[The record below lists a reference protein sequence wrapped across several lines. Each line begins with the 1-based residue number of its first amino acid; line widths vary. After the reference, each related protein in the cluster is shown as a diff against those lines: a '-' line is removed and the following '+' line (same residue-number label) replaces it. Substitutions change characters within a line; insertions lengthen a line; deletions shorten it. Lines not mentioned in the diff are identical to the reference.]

1 MNVADPSRLTVLRN
15 GDVYTPES
23 IGLADVLIGGREV
36 LAVGKLPAIPG
47 ALDMD
52 LGGRKLV
59 PGLVDLHTHMTG
71 GGGEGGAETRVPP
84 VALSSFLRAGVTTAV
99 GLLGTDCETRSMAE
113 NLACAR
119 SLEGLGLTTF
129 CYTGGY
135 VVPPLT
141 LTGSVRGDIV
151 HVDRIIAVGE
161 TAISDHRSSQPTFEE
176 IIRLA
181 AEAHV
186 AGMMTRKAGVL
197 HLHLGDGPRG
207 LELVRRA
214 IAETELPPRVF
225 HPTHCNRNPALWE
238 EARALALLGCTV
250 DVTAFPKDDP
260 ALPGAPSPGAAIH
273 QWWQLGLPA
282 ERLTVSSDGGGCL
295 PHFDADGVL
304 HGMGVG
310 TSATLLEAVTEA
322 VALGTPFGYALAT
335 VTLNPARHFRL
346 RGKGRVAVG
355 ADADLLLL
363 GAMNGGHDGARVID
377 LWAGGRRLVNAGAL
391 VVAGLFEAAP

>member
-1 MNVADPSRLTVLRN
+1 MNAHDTSRLTLIR
-15 GDVYTPES
+15 GADVYTPAH
-23 IGLADVLIGGREV
+23 IGVADVLIGGREI
-36 LAVGKLPAIPG
+36 LAVGSLPTIPG
-47 ALDMD
+47 VVEVDARGKML
-52 LGGRKLV
+52 L
-59 PGLVDLHTHMTG
+59 PGLVDLHTHLTG

-84 VALSSFLRAGVTTAV
+84 VALTSFLRAGVTTAV
-99 GLLGTDCETRSMAE
+99 GLLGTDCETRSIAE

-119 SLEGLGLTTF
+119 ALEARGLTTF

-151 HVDRIIAVGE
+151 HVDRIVAVGE

-176 IIRLA
+176 IVRLA
-181 AEAHV
+181 AETHV

-197 HLHLGDGPRG
+197 HLHLGDGVRG

-238 EARALALLGCTV
+238 ESRALAGLGCTV

-260 ALPGAPSPGAAIH
+260 ALPGAPSAGQAIH

-304 HGMGVG
+304 LGMGVG

-335 VTLNPARHFRL
+335 VTLNPARHFRF
-346 RGKGRVAVG
+346 RGKGRVAAG
-355 ADADLLLL
+355 ADADMLLL
-363 GAMNGGHDGARVID
+363 GAAPGREGTHVLD
-377 LWAGGRRLVNAGAL
+377 LWASGRRLVRDGAC
-391 VVAGLFEAAP
+391 VSRDLFDVSP